1 MFATIVII
9 MIHHYRHSFSH
20 QHHHHHHTQSV
31 DEELAKKKQE
41 FEELEEKDAEVLE
54 QMGLWDRIMYES
66 QREKKLKELTAQ
78 IAKENKAKSSDKGA
92 ENKAVSM
99 RCIFFLL

>member
-1 MFATIVII
+1 
-9 MIHHYRHSFSH
+9 
-20 QHHHHHHTQSV
+20 
-31 DEELAKKKQE
+31 
-41 FEELEEKDAEVLE
+41 
-54 QMGLWDRIMYES
+54 MGLWDRIMYET

-99 RCIFFLL
+99 LRFSTFCVIFCVLTSSPLSYSDLFYRATDSPLPHFFLGLMADAHFQH